1 MTAPRGYCHKFA
13 TAVVPELG
21 LGRMNEM
28 VADLVVVVLHCRTS
42 GKASVQKSK
51 HGKIKILITFIKNK
65 KSWN

>member
-51 HGKIKILITFIKNK
+51 HGK
-65 KSWN
+65 